1 MFPMTNIPPFIQRE
15 LEQLNEKIAPLLKKA
30 SKYGFWS
37 IPLILIS
44 IFNLVTVLF
53 LIPDKQKLILAIILY
68 AIIGALG
75 MALLKEAKLQRK
87 EIQKVSA
94 DYVINRIEKSDIAS
108 ASLKRKY
115 TSLIKESPI
124 LAINY
129 FVKFLEA
136 ENKEN
141 HYFHP

>member
-53 LIPDKQKLILAIILY
+53 LIPDKQKMILAIILY

-75 MALLKEAKLQRK
+75 MALWKEAKLQRK

-94 DYVINRIEKSDIAS
+94 DYVINRIEKAI
-108 ASLKRKY
+108 SLP
-115 TSLIKESPI
+115 LP
-124 LAINY
+124 
-129 FVKFLEA
+129 
-136 ENKEN
+136 
-141 HYFHP
+141 